1 MNSLEETRPG
11 GAPVN
16 PSDIQAMFL
25 EGSQLVS
32 QLQYP
37 QALDVYTRALES
49 VRLLPLGPQTEELE
63 LQARNAFCGV
73 CLVLGKWD
81 RALRELDKVS
91 KIEPGPRTRPD
102 LVRAHLKKGEI
113 LSNRGDRIPASDCF
127 RAALELATE
136 LKDQRLIAQAKYF
149 LGANSS
155 RQGELDE
162 GRSYIEEALKASEGL
177 PDSPETRRLRATILS
192 QFGLYNF
199 RLGQS
204 EQAKVHLE
212 EALKLL
218 EGMPLTLEEASVKRY
233 IGVMVST
240 AGDFRGAL
248 DWHLAALK
256 IYKTASCAYG
266 QAKVYDSI
274 GRTFLSLNRLEE
286 AIYTLKKGEGLCRRL
301 GAKTEL
307 ATIYGKLGQVH
318 MVREEYEIAVDYFRR
333 DLEISTRFRNFYAMG
348 YSYRNLG
355 RCLIQVG
362 DLDEA
367 IRNLEESLG
376 LFQYV
381 DDSINIARVY
391 MDLCQAH
398 LKNGAPDR
406 AREVGS
412 KSRNYFLGAQRQLE
426 AAYLQALFGTID
438 RLENNHEKAEGQF
451 LQALEDLQKKG
462 NTAWLAETWYE
473 LGVLYRT
480 KKENQKA
487 VEAFKSAL
495 KVAVQAG
502 FVRQAERFLRAIEDI
517 DELELFRTWVDSLP
531 EGVKPPVV
539 QPAG

>member
-1 MNSLEETRPG
+1 M
-11 GAPVN
+11 N
-16 PSDIQAMFL
+16 PSEIQSLLA

-37 QALDVYTRALES
+37 QALDVYSKALES
-49 VRLLPLGPQTEELE
+49 VRLLPLSPQTEELE
-63 LQARNAFCGV
+63 LHARNAFCGV
-73 CLVLGKWD
+73 CLVVGKWD
-81 RALRELDKVS
+81 RALRELEKVA
-91 KIEPGPRTRPD
+91 KMEPNPRSRPD

-113 LSNRGDRIPASDCF
+113 LSNRGDRVPASDCF
-127 RAALELATE
+127 RAALELAE
-136 LKDQRLIAQAKYF
+136 EIKDQRLIAQAKYF
-149 LGANSS
+149 LGGNSS

-162 GRSYIEEALKASEGL
+162 GRNFIEEALEASKDL
-177 PDSPETRRLRATILS
+177 QDTPETRKLKAAILS
-192 QFGLYNF
+192 QFGLYCF
-199 RLGQS
+199 RLGKSQ
-204 EQAKVHLE
+204 EAKVHLE

-218 EGMPLTLEEASVKRY
+218 EGMPQTLEEASVMRY
-233 IGVMVST
+233 LGIMVST

-248 DWHLAALK
+248 DYHLAALK
-256 IYKTASCAYG
+256 IYKAASCAYG

-286 AIYTLKKGEGLCRRL
+286 AIFTLKKGEGLCRRL

-406 AREVGS
+406 AREVGG
-412 KSRNYFLGAQRQLE
+412 KARTYFLGAQRQLE

-438 RLENNHEKAEGQF
+438 RLESNFDKAEGEF
-451 LQALEDLQKKG
+451 KQAIEDLSKKG

-480 KKENQKA
+480 KKESEKA

-495 KVAVQAG
+495 NVAVQAG

-531 EGVKPPVV
+531 AESAKPLVV

>member
-1 MNSLEETRPG
+1 MSLAEF
-11 GAPVN
+11 
-16 PSDIQAMFL
+16 QAL
-25 EGSQLVS
+25 LQEGNQQMA

-37 QALDVYTRALES
+37 QALETFSRCLEL
-49 VRLLPLGPQTEELE
+49 VRNLPVGPESEKLE
-63 LQARNAFCGV
+63 LQTRNAFCSV

-81 RALRELDKVS
+81 RALRELEKVA
-91 KIEPGPRTRPD
+91 KTEFGADAQPD
-102 LVRAHLKKGEI
+102 LIRAHLKRGEI
-113 LSNRGDRIPASDCF
+113 LSNRGDRNMATDAF
-127 RAALELATE
+127 RSAMELAE
-136 LKDQRLIAQAKYF
+136 KAGDPRLIAQAKYF
-149 LGANSS
+149 LGSNAA
-155 RQGELDE
+155 RMGELDD
-162 GRSYIEEALKASEGL
+162 GRNFIQEALDIANGL
-177 PDSPETRRLRATILS
+177 PDAPETRRLRSAILS
-192 QFGLYNF
+192 QFGLYHF
-199 RLGQS
+199 RLGQN
-204 EQAKVHLE
+204 EQARKYLE
-212 EALKLL
+212 DALKLL
-218 EGMPLTLEEASVKRY
+218 EGMPVMLEEAAVRRY
-233 IGVMVST
+233 LGVLIST
-240 AGDFRGAL
+240 TGDFRTALEHHLGAL
-248 DWHLAALK
+248 R
-256 IYKTASCAYG
+256 IYKAASCAYG

-318 MVREEYEIAVDYFRR
+318 MVREEYEMAVDYFRR

-406 AREVGS
+406 AREVGG
-412 KSRNYFLGAQRQLE
+412 KARTYFLGAHKQLE

-438 RLENNHEKAEGQF
+438 RLEGNFEKAEAQF
-451 LQALEDLQKKG
+451 KAAVDELAKKG
-462 NTAWLAETWYE
+462 NTAWLAETYYE
-473 LGVLYRT
+473 LGVMYRSR
-480 KKENQKA
+480 KDNDNA
-487 VEAFKSAL
+487 VQAFKSAL

-531 EGVKPPVV
+531 AETRPNVTVA
-539 QPAG
+539 AG